1 MSRRYRRTGFTL
13 IELLVVIAIIAILIS
28 LLLPAVQRAREAAR
42 RTECMNNLKQMG
54 LALHNYHDSHA
65 LFPPGQINTI
75 FLRNVVGDFVN
86 PIEATWLEAQFNS
99 RLTYQGTSWMLQILP
114 QLEQTQ
120 TYDLWNYNWNVWA
133 NGEWGQLTPDLDV
146 VFPPQT
152 DLEVFYCPSRRGQM
166 EADRR
171 FAQVERVD
179 QTWTEGGNDYAGC
192 TGSGITFADLN
203 VNQRQTYYLT
213 PAQLED
219 TLVTQTVVTPSGAT
233 VTRTIS
239 PFTQHPLH
247 VGVFGVNS
255 ATAIRDI
262 SDGTS
267 NVIMVS
273 ERRIFEI
280 SASEQDLVVLRSQ
293 DGWAWGGPATLFSTR
308 DAPHTGLHFDEA
320 DSEHDGALNVL
331 LGDGSVRQISFN
343 IDLRTWN
350 NLGNMSQSS
359 PVDF

>member
-1 MSRRYRRTGFTL
+1 
-13 IELLVVIAIIAILIS
+13 LVVIAIIAILIA

-42 RTECMNNLKQMG
+42 RTECLNNLRQIG
-54 LALHNYHDSHA
+54 LALHNYHDAHR

-75 FLRNVVGDFVN
+75 FERNVVGDFVD
-86 PIEATWLEAQFNS
+86 PEEARFPEAQFNS
-99 RLTYQGTSWMLQILP
+99 RLAYQGTSWMLQILP
-114 QLEQTQ
+114 QLEETQ
-120 TYDLWNYNWNVWA
+120 THDLWNYDWNVWA
-133 NGEWGQLTPDLDV
+133 NGEWGALTPDLDV
-146 VFPPQT
+146 VFPPRT

-192 TGSGITFADLN
+192 TGSGITFADFD
-203 VNQRQTYYLT
+203 VTERQTYYLT
-213 PAQLED
+213 PAQLEN
-219 TLVTQTVVTPSGAT
+219 TLITQQIGNI
-233 VTRTIS
+233 TRTIS
-239 PFTQHPLH
+239 LYTQHSLH

-255 ATAIRDI
+255 ATSIRDI
-262 SDGTS
+262 SDGTT

-273 ERRIFEI
+273 ERRIFDSRGSDEN
-280 SASEQDLVVLRSQ
+280 AVLLRSQ

-320 DSEHDGALNVL
+320 DSDHDSAVNVL
-331 LGDGSVRQISFN
+331 LADGSVRPVSFN

-350 NLGNMSQSS
+350 NLGNMAQSS
-359 PVDF
+359 PIDNF